1 MKIYYVIKNPISNS
15 YLTFIDGYGDFLKA
29 KTFDNKEEAI
39 EEIVTLDGHFIIE
52 KVYNL

>member
-1 MKIYYVIKNPISNS
+1 MKIFYVIKNPISNN

-39 EEIVTLDGHFIIE
+39 EEIGRLDGYFIIE
-52 KVYNL
+52 KVYNN